1 MFGVRHEIAHEFP
14 EYQSIISRLKNIDPT
29 FNRLLVEYDRTDKKI
44 YGIEQQQVPVTDDY
58 LHELKRQRLLLK
70 DRVYQ
75 FIRDVS

>member
-14 EYQSIISRLKNIDPT
+14 EYELVISRLKYIDPT

-58 LHELKRQRLLLK
+58 LHELKRQRLQLK